1 MTEQRVKLYQGSAN
15 TCSYLDGREAVNIY
29 ADPHHP
35 QPRTVYNQLI
45 QRGFRRS
52 GEYVYRPGC
61 HGCNAC
67 VPVRIRC
74 SEFKPRRT
82 DRRLMAKNDDLAV
95 DYSEARYSEEYF
107 ELYRRYLDA
116 RHAGGGMDDPDPE
129 DFERFLLNPWGETL
143 FVELRQR
150 GRIVAIAVTDVVTD
164 GLSAVYTFFDPDLAD
179 RALGR
184 FGILCQIEL
193 CKALDYRHLYLGYWV
208 NGCRKMQY
216 KTDFRPQEH
225 FDGHQWQVVDVREDR
240 QATPGGQ
247 DNRNAQDAVR
257 EDRPSMSAAPGGIT
271 NRDDVSR
278 QPLDQCHRDT
288 GRTCPSDPRRHGVA

>member
-1 MTEQRVKLYQGSAN
+1 MTQQRVKLYQGSAN

-35 QPRTVYNQLI
+35 QPRAVYNQLI

-61 HGCNAC
+61 LGCNAC

-74 SEFKPRRT
+74 AEFKPRRT
-82 DRRLMAKNDDLAV
+82 DRRLMAKNDDLEI
-95 DYSEARYSEEYF
+95 DYCEACYSEEYF
-107 ELYRRYLDA
+107 ALYRRYLGE

-150 GRIVAIAVTDVVTD
+150 GRVVAIAVTDVVTN
-164 GLSAVYTFFDPDLAD
+164 GLSAVYTFFDPDLVD
-179 RALGR
+179 RAPGR

-193 CKALDYRHLYLGYWV
+193 CKVLDYSHLYLGYWV

-225 FDGHQWQVVDVREDR
+225 FDGHHWRVEPKPEPVAERRQESVSEPVSEYGTALGTEADRTAAASDVR
-240 QATPGGQ
+240 
-247 DNRNAQDAVR
+247 
-257 EDRPSMSAAPGGIT
+257 RPPH
-271 NRDDVSR
+271 
-278 QPLDQCHRDT
+278 DQYHADT
-288 GRTCPSDPRRHGVA
+288 ARTCPSGPSRRGAA